1 VFSLIRTKL
10 INRILPSYTKGEEIF
25 NMVSHIAG
33 GGLGVVALL
42 TCVIVAAYNQ
52 NGWGIVSGAI
62 YGFALILLFTASSL
76 YHGLTAELPKK
87 VFQVIDHCT
96 IFILIAGTY
105 TPILLNKFREVY
117 PFEAGV
123 MFSIVWGF
131 AILGIVLNAID
142 LKRFKT
148 FSMICYLG
156 MGWLVIFRFKKLLDV
171 IGSTFF
177 VFLLIGGVFY
187 TIGAML
193 YLIGK
198 KKNKKYMHSV
208 FHIFVDIAAL
218 MHFLGIAIF
227 IMPA

>member
-1 VFSLIRTKL
+1 MY
-10 INRILPSYTKGEEIF
+10 RILPSYTKGEEIF

-156 MGWLVIFRFKKLLDV
+156 MGWLVIFRFNKLLDV

-177 VFLLIGGVFY
+177 VFLLVGGVFY
-187 TIGAML
+187 TSGAIL
-193 YLIGK
+193 YVIGK
-198 KKNKKYMHSV
+198 KKKYMHSV
-208 FHIFVDIAAL
+208 FHLFVVAAAL

-227 IMPA
+227 IMPV

>member
-1 VFSLIRTKL
+1 MIRTKL
-10 INRILPSYTKGEEIF
+10 MYRILPSYTKGEEIF

-33 GGLGVVALL
+33 VGLGVVALL

-52 NGWGIVSGAI
+52 NVWGIVSGAI

-96 IFILIAGTY
+96 IFILISGTY
-105 TPILLNKFREVY
+105 TPILLNKYREEY
-117 PFEAGV
+117 PFEAWV
-123 MFSIVWGF
+123 MFSVVWGF

-148 FSMICYLG
+148 FSMICYLE
-156 MGWLVIFRFKKLLDV
+156 MGWLVIFRFNKLLDV

-177 VFLLIGGVFY
+177 VFLLVGGVFY
-187 TIGAML
+187 TSGAIL
-193 YLIGK
+193 YVIGK
-198 KKNKKYMHSV
+198 KKKYMHSV
-208 FHIFVDIAAL
+208 FHLFVVAAAL

-227 IMPA
+227 IMPV

>member
-1 VFSLIRTKL
+1 MY
-10 INRILPSYTKGEEIF
+10 RILPSYTKGEEIF

-52 NGWGIVSGAI
+52 NVWGIVSGAI

-96 IFILIAGTY
+96 IFILISGTY
-105 TPILLNKFREVY
+105 TPILLNKYREEY
-117 PFEAGV
+117 PFEAWV
-123 MFSIVWGF
+123 MFSVVWGF

-156 MGWLVIFRFKKLLDV
+156 MGWLVIFRFNKLLDV

-177 VFLLIGGVFY
+177 VFLLVGGVFY
-187 TIGAML
+187 TSGAIL
-193 YLIGK
+193 YVIGK
-198 KKNKKYMHSV
+198 KKKYMHSV
-208 FHIFVDIAAL
+208 FHLFVVAAAL

-227 IMPA
+227 IMPV

>member
-96 IFILIAGTY
+96 IFILISGTY
-105 TPILLNKFREVY
+105 TPILLNKYREEY
-117 PFEAGV
+117 PFEAWV
-123 MFSIVWGF
+123 MFSVVWGF

-156 MGWLVIFRFKKLLDV
+156 MGWLVIFRFNKLLDV

-177 VFLLIGGVFY
+177 VFLLVGGVFY
-187 TIGAML
+187 TSGAIL
-193 YLIGK
+193 YVIGK
-198 KKNKKYMHSV
+198 KKKYMHSV
-208 FHIFVDIAAL
+208 FHLFVVAAAL

-227 IMPA
+227 IMPV

>member
-1 VFSLIRTKL
+1 MIRTKL